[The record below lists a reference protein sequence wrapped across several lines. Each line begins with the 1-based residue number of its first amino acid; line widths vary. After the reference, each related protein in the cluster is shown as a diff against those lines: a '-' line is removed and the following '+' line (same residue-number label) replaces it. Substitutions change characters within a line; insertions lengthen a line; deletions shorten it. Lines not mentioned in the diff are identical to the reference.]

1 VRSVETLGEVVAFL
15 DHWPY
20 ARRDPAYQTAM
31 DLAQK
36 ATVGY
41 VTVDEARDAFWA
53 FAAEAKILAE
63 SNVAGRRA
71 PAGPADRRDLSR
83 ARPAKR
89 RAASFVLPGSP
100 NEIQRC

>member
-1 VRSVETLGEVVAFL
+1 MSSISKSGTSRCFARLARCPHAKFTPAIWIRDNGAITVRSVETLAEVVAFL

-41 VTVDEARDAFWA
+41 VTVDAARDAFWA

-63 SNVAGRRA
+63 SNVA
-71 PAGPADRRDLSR
+71 
-83 ARPAKR
+83 
-89 RAASFVLPGSP
+89 
-100 NEIQRC
+100 